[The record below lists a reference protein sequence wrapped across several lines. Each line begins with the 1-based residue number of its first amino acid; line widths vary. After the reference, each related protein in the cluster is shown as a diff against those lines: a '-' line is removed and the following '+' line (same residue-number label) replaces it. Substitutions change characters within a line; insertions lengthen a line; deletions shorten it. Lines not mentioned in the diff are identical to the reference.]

1 MCEQINKFWNVNMM
15 LGSRKELTK
24 IMDDRKRNKTK
35 ENENTKQKADEG
47 QTFHESSVPVNQF
60 YHLLPQCVQPH
71 SFFLFFFF
79 KNLSYHP
86 VMAGPILYTNW
97 IISIYIK

>member
-35 ENENTKQKADEG
+35 ENENTKQNADEG
-47 QTFHESSVPVNQF
+47 HKPSM
-60 YHLLPQCVQPH
+60 
-71 SFFLFFFF
+71 
-79 KNLSYHP
+79 NLRFQ
-86 VMAGPILYTNW
+86 
-97 IISIYIK
+97 